1 MTDTDILN
9 WLEKNCGYMEHGGPR
24 DRSGYWP
31 HQETDPAPK
40 MEFVGLTLREYVKL
54 RAATE

>member
-1 MTDTDILN
+1 MTDTEILN
-9 WLEKNCGYMEHGGPR
+9 WLEKNCGYMEHGDTR

-31 HQETDPAPK
+31 HRETDCEPK
-40 MEFVGLTLREYVKL
+40 MEFVGLTLREYVEL